1 VTVSGDE
8 PLEAAIRRRHA
19 SVRRR
24 IEAAGG
30 DPEAITMVAVTKGF
44 GVEVLRAALRAGLV
58 DLGENFAQE
67 LTTKAADLELD
78 LDDVR
83 PRFHFVGQL
92 QRNKVR
98 KLAPLVHLYQTVDRV
113 ALGREIAARAPGA
126 AVLVQVNLTDDPER
140 GGCPPPEAPTLVEEL
155 TGLGLDVRGLMAV
168 APFGPPEVARDG
180 FRRVRGLADGLGLA
194 ERSYGMTADLEV
206 AVAEGATMV
215 RIGTALFG
223 DRPAR

>member
-1 VTVSGDE
+1 VTASAGDE
-8 PLEAAIRRRHA
+8 SLEAAIRRRHA

-30 DPEAITMVAVTKGF
+30 DPEAITLVAVTKGF
-44 GVEVLRAALRAGLV
+44 GVDVLRAALRAGLV

-67 LTTKAADLELD
+67 LTTKAAALD
-78 LDDVR
+78 AEGVR

-113 ALGREIAARAPGA
+113 SLGREIVARAPGA

-140 GGCPPPEAPTLVEEL
+140 GGCPPPETPTLVEEL
-155 TGLGLDVRGLMAV
+155 AGLGLDVRGLMTV
-168 APFGPPEVARDG
+168 APLGPPEVARDG
-180 FRRVRGLADGLGLA
+180 FRRVRDLADRLGLA
-194 ERSYGMTADLEV
+194 ERSYGMTADLEA